1 MIIIETSRLLIR
13 DHIEEDLLPLH
24 SLLSNEEAMYYI
36 PDLKT
41 KNLEESNENLT
52 VAMNESKLNDRKKY
66 FFAIIIKGT
75 NEYVGDI
82 GFTVIIDSI
91 YGKVVNLG
99 YFSLPKFWGK
109 GIITEA
115 AEEIVNFAFNEAG
128 VLKIET
134 GCIKANKG
142 SERVMKKIG
151 MIKEADMKLHVL
163 LDNKL
168 FDRVEYRLF
177 KEEWVK
183 HKQTNIN

>member
-1 MIIIETSRLLIR
+1 MINIETSRLIIR

-41 KNLEESNENLT
+41 KNVEESYENLT
-52 VAMNESKLNDRKKY
+52 VAMKEAKLKDREKY
-66 FFAIIIKGT
+66 FFAIFIKKT

-82 GFTVIIDSI
+82 GFTVIIDST

-109 GIITEA
+109 GVITEA
-115 AEEIVNFAFNEAG
+115 AEAVVDFAFNNAC

-134 GCIKANKG
+134 GCIKANIG
-142 SERVMKKIG
+142 SERVMQKIG

-168 FDRVEYRLF
+168 FDRVEYRIL
-177 KEEWVK
+177 KEEWIK
-183 HKQTNIN
+183 FKGKSGN

>member
-1 MIIIETSRLLIR
+1 MIKIETSRLLIR
-13 DHIEEDLLPLH
+13 DHIKEDLLPLH

-41 KNLEESNENLT
+41 ENIEESRENLDL
-52 VAMNESKLNDRKKY
+52 AMNEAKLKDRNKY
-66 FFAIIIKGT
+66 FFAIINKET

-82 GFTVIIDSI
+82 GFTVIIDSL
-91 YGKVVNLG
+91 YGKVVNMG

-109 GIITEA
+109 GLITEA
-115 AEEIVNFAFNEAG
+115 AEAVIDFAFNNAW

-142 SERVMKKIG
+142 SERVMQKVG
-151 MIKEADMKLHVL
+151 MLKEADMKLHVL

-168 FDRVEYRLF
+168 FDRVEYRIL
-177 KEEWVK
+177 KEEWTK
-183 HKQTNIN
+183 FKGKSEN